1 MSEERAKYQAKT
13 SPDVVSESSQ
23 IGSTELLAAQSCQPC
38 RRGSTPLT
46 QHPVAEWLEQIPD
59 WLVTHHEG
67 VPRLQREFPFD
78 DFTQGVAFAD
88 QLAGLADENDHH
100 PELLISWGCVSV
112 RWWTHSINGLHPN
125 DFIMA
130 AKTDLLFAS

>member
-1 MSEERAKYQAKT
+1 MSEERPKYETKT
-13 SPDVVSESSQ
+13 SPDAVSESTTEDR
-23 IGSTELLAAQSCQPC
+23 TELLAAQSCQPC
-38 RRGSTPLT
+38 RRGSDPLS
-46 QHPVAEWLEQIPD
+46 QKEVPEWLEKLPD

-88 QLAGLADENDHH
+88 QLAALADETDHH
-100 PELLISWGCVSV
+100 PELLITWGCVSV

>member
-1 MSEERAKYQAKT
+1 MSEEPAK
-13 SPDVVSESSQ
+13 S
-23 IGSTELLAAQSCQPC
+23 ELLAAQSCQPC
-38 RRGSTPLT
+38 RRDSKPLN
-46 QHPVAEWLEQIPD
+46 QKELPAWLEKLPD

-67 VPRLQREFPFD
+67 VPRLQREFPFE

-88 QLAGLADENDHH
+88 QLAALADENDHH

-112 RWWTHSINGLHPN
+112 RWWTHSINGLHAN